1 MGPGREAGLAA
12 SGGRCVVGERSP
24 SGLCEGPLVKPN
36 QVVRPR
42 AGPAGSKS
50 VSSGLDDVPAR
61 GFVLRAPQ
69 Q

>member
-1 MGPGREAGLAA
+1 M
-12 SGGRCVVGERSP
+12 VGERSP